1 LTCKRQHKH
10 VRGMKL
16 LEIKM
21 KTDTEYALMMF
32 LFFGGLALGVRVYH
46 FVSGVGTLAKQ
57 RVLVEAD
64 AGVVEPDAGN
74 VVDQAYK
81 IGRESARLDQEA
93 KELEEEIADHKAC
106 LAEHAEWEAQ
116 MEDDAQVPR
125 GSVRAILKWGRE
137 GGKTPNLKSKQV
149 RELLRIYK
157 ERPVPECMR
166 EDIEGG

>member
-1 LTCKRQHKH
+1 LACKRQHKH
-10 VRGMKL
+10 VRGVKL
-16 LEIKM
+16 LEKSM

-32 LFFGGLALGVRVYH
+32 LFFGGFALGVGVYH

-81 IGRESARLDQEA
+81 LGRESVRLDQEV

-106 LAEHAEWEAQ
+106 LAEHAEWEA
-116 MEDDAQVPR
+116 
-125 GSVRAILKWGRE
+125 
-137 GGKTPNLKSKQV
+137 
-149 RELLRIYK
+149 
-157 ERPVPECMR
+157 
-166 EDIEGG
+166 